1 VLGLVVEDWG
11 HFSIFLGLVG
21 PPDSTPKNV
30 VGCGGNETGIG
41 GVLVSPNY
49 PVSHSTYYFK
59 IYQIWKI
66 SKLKKLKKNWK
77 KNWKKLKKNWKN

>member
-1 VLGLVVEDWG
+1 MDIMNLLTKVSVRFSRIDIQDWG
-11 HFSIFLGLVG
+11 KFSIYLGSIG

-49 PVSHSTYYFK
+49 PVSHSIYDMK
-59 IYQIWKI
+59 IYQIC
-66 SKLKKLKKNWK
+66 
-77 KNWKKLKKNWKN
+77 